1 LGEWAKGKA
10 GRIQGPSATDVKRR
24 KTRSTVTDAV
34 EKMENKERF
43 PLSHHTATAI
53 FFIRLIKLV
62 ALGI

>member
-43 PLSHHTATAI
+43 PLSHHTVWLS
-53 FFIRLIKLV
+53 FSFD
-62 ALGI
+62 